1 MECVVRRRHALA
13 RGVVRTCVGR
23 QDQGHVISPYIAL
36 ACLHTHTHIHIHASA
51 RPFIVRGLETA
62 RFHDYGLDR
71 CGGEPPMN
79 RHHGMVGI
87 GHNEV
92 YVAGG
97 LDV

>member
-1 MECVVRRRHALA
+1 MECVVRRPHALA
-13 RGVVRTCVGR
+13 RGVVRTYVGR
-23 QDQGHVISPYIAL
+23 QDQEHVISPYIAL
-36 ACLHTHTHIHIHASA
+36 ACLHTHIHIHASA
-51 RPFIVRGLETA
+51 RPFIVRGLETV
-62 RFHDYGLDR
+62 RLHDYGLDR

>member
-1 MECVVRRRHALA
+1 MRRTSTARTGSWGRTYVRWTPGPRARDFTLHSSRLLA
-13 RGVVRTCVGR
+13 
-23 QDQGHVISPYIAL
+23 
-36 ACLHTHTHIHIHASA
+36 HTHIHIHASA

-92 YVAGG
+92 YVAGD

>member
-1 MECVVRRRHALA
+1 MECVVRRPHALA
-13 RGVVRTCVGR
+13 RGVVRTYVGR
-23 QDQGHVISPYIAL
+23 QDQGHVIFTLHSSRLL
-36 ACLHTHTHIHIHASA
+36 AHTRIHIHASA

-92 YVAGG
+92 YVAGD